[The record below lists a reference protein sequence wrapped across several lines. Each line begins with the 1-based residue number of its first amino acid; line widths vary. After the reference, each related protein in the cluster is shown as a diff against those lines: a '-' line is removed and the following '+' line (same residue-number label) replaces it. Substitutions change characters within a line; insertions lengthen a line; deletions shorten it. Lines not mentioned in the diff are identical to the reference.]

1 MYKLAIKLTYNYSVL
16 TMQNTTTA
24 TKINTANANTSK
36 YPLTPSVTSTV
47 FMLADEN
54 YAEEWGTTEHP
65 VHIIAQMVTIYN
77 RHYEAHDDLWNDDA
91 AVQAFVE
98 EVEEHKDLVDYIN
111 NVALQDAEFVYNCL
125 CGSGL

>member
-1 MYKLAIKLTYNYSVL
+1 VL
-16 TMQNTTTA
+16 IMQNLTTA
-24 TKINTANANTSK
+24 TTNKINTNNANTSK
-36 YPLTPSVTSTV
+36 YPLTPSITSVV
-47 FMLADEN
+47 FMLADEG

-65 VHIIAQMVTIYN
+65 VHIIAKIVTIYN
-77 RHYEAHDDLWNDDA
+77 THYNAHEDLWNDDA
-91 AVQAFVE
+91 AVHAFIE

>member
-1 MYKLAIKLTYNYSVL
+1 
-16 TMQNTTTA
+16 
-24 TKINTANANTSK
+24 
-36 YPLTPSVTSTV
+36 
-47 FMLADEN
+47 MLADEG

-65 VHIIAQMVTIYN
+65 VHIIAKIVTIYN
-77 RHYEAHDDLWNDDA
+77 THYNAHEDLWNDDA
-91 AVQAFVE
+91 AVHAFIE